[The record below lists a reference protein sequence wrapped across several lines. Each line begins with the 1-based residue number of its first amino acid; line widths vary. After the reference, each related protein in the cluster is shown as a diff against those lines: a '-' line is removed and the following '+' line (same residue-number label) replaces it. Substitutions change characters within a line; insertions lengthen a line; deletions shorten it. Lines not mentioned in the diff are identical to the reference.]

1 VRGPRPG
8 HPRGRWRHGVRGV
21 ALLEMLVALTVLA
34 TAGAILFG
42 WVFQSSVQ
50 LQRLN
55 NQQLLALA
63 QLQALQ
69 FVGGV
74 NPAITPQGRQ
84 AFVGFVLNW
93 EASAR
98 TPMRQ
103 VLDGRDGPLP
113 SQIAIFDVRLTL
125 RREGEA
131 NPWHEFKTQLPG
143 WRSDAGGGGPPSLIG
158 ISGVTA
164 K

>member
-1 VRGPRPG
+1 
-8 HPRGRWRHGVRGV
+8 
-21 ALLEMLVALTVLA
+21 MLVALTVLA

-69 FVGGV
+69 FVSGV
-74 NPAITPQGRQ
+74 NPATTPQGRQ

-113 SQIAIFDVRLTL
+113 SQIAIFDVKLTL
-125 RREGEA
+125 RRAGEVDS
-131 NPWHEFKTQLPG
+131 WHEFKTHLPG
-143 WRSDAGGGGPPSLIG
+143 WRTDAGSAGPPGLIG
-158 ISGVTA
+158 ISGGITQ
-164 K
+164 